1 MNKSDSLS
9 QLSENQILVT
19 WEAPIRPY
27 KKRDR
32 EYYATI
38 ASIAFLLG
46 VILLLMKEFLL
57 IGVVFA
63 FAFLS
68 YVLASVPPQNIKH
81 QLTSKGII
89 TDNKLFIWENLSY
102 FWLDKKWNFN
112 LIYIKTKNLIPNHL
126 ILLSDPHQHSLI
138 LKILKQHL
146 EFNRPEPSFVDK
158 ASKWLQ
164 EKVPLES

>member
-1 MNKSDSLS
+1 MEQVKVE
-9 QLSENQILVT
+9 QVLVEWT
-19 WEAPIRPY
+19 APLRPY

-32 EYYATI
+32 EYYTTI
-38 ASIAFLLG
+38 ASITFLLG

-68 YVLASVPPQNIKH
+68 YILASVPPRNIRH
-81 QLTSKGII
+81 QLTAKGIR
-89 TDNKLFIWENLSY
+89 TDGQLFKWDELVS
-102 FWLDKKWNFN
+102 FWIDKKWSFEVV
-112 LIYIKTKNLIPNHL
+112 YIQTKRLVPGFIIL
-126 ILLSDPHQHSLI
+126 ILDPRQREKI

-146 EFNRPEPSFVDK
+146 VVDKPEPSFVDK